1 MSNNLTL
8 LEESIALAV
17 QALGCD
23 LWGCVVVPQK
33 KGVLL
38 RVYID
43 KQGGVNI
50 DDCARASHQ
59 INGVLAVTN
68 NNPLTRDY
76 TLEVSSPGL
85 DRTLF
90 KFSQYENYTGQK
102 IKLRLARPIQ
112 GRRNFQGTLSAVDHN
127 EKKIVLEAEDD
138 AVKAEFSF
146 KFDEIEHA
154 HLMSNK
160 NDVKQPNTK
169 GARNDE

>member
-1 MSNNLTL
+1 MSNNLAL

-17 QALGCD
+17 QALGYD

-43 KQGGVNI
+43 KQGGINI
-50 DDCARASHQ
+50 DDCAKASHQ
-59 INGVLAVTN
+59 INGVLAVSN

-85 DRTLF
+85 ERTLF
-90 KFSQYENYTGQK
+90 KFSHYENYTGQK
-102 IKLRLARPIQ
+102 IKLRLIKPIEGQ
-112 GRRNFQGTLSAVDHN
+112 RNFQGTLSAVDHD
-127 EKKIVLEAEDD
+127 EKKIVLQTEDG

-146 KFDEIEHA
+146 KYDEIEHA
-154 HLMSNK
+154 HLIPIK
-160 NDVKQPNTK
+160 NDVKQPNTRGK
-169 GARNDE
+169 KR